1 MEKSIAD
8 RILDETR
15 ERLTSRHD
23 IEHLAKQGEE
33 PAPAHTT
40 PTGVEQELADLIMKK
55 IKSELLPLVKEVVA
69 TEIQANVRSL
79 QQDLQEMA
87 RHLTPTQQPH
97 AEHSTPR
104 QPANSSEKETL
115 EPEKTLGVSSTVE
128 SPMDDLRQ
136 QLDQILV
143 EDASPNQFAIG
154 LIDVDEAWKST
165 GPDQAQEKQPE
176 ETTTDSF
183 TSKTEKISITGSPK
197 DETETRVRSRAKTDP
212 ENDGASD
219 TDTTLLPAI
228 ENERINVEYEP
239 ATEPDTTASGILT
252 PKAAPEKTQEKLSG
266 KEEHDDSDSHPP
278 SSGDEKFPP
287 RVDTDGSEGPVDKL
301 EAATPD
307 NYLTEREVIAAL
319 DRQET
324 TRVLPRRGLDVKKNG
339 EADSSKVSEKAKEA
353 RSSDGTAL
361 TDGKGFDAESKK
373 IEELENM
380 VQSIEDSQQRIMVML
395 ENMQSTYS
403 RKAKSVI
410 KNLNPTEGEK

>member
-15 ERLTSRHD
+15 ERLTSRHE

-33 PAPAHTT
+33 PTPTHRT
-40 PTGVEQELADLIMKK
+40 PTGVDQELADLIMKK

-69 TEIQANVRSL
+69 TQIQANVRSL
-79 QQDLQEMA
+79 RQDLQKMA
-87 RHLTPTQQPH
+87 RHLAPTQQPH
-97 AEHSTPR
+97 TEHSTPR
-104 QPANSSEKETL
+104 EPVNSSEKETL

-165 GPDQAQEKQPE
+165 GADEAQEKQPE

-183 TSKTEKISITGSPK
+183 TSKTEKISIAGSPK
-197 DETETRVRSRAKTDP
+197 DETETRVQSRAKTDP

-228 ENERINVEYEP
+228 EDEGINVEYEP
-239 ATEPDTTASGILT
+239 AAESDVTAPGILT
-252 PKAAPEKTQEKLSG
+252 SKAMPEKTQEKLSG
-266 KEEHDDSDSHPP
+266 KEKHDNADNRPH
-278 SSGDEKFPP
+278 SSGDEKSPP
-287 RVDTDGSEGPVDKL
+287 PVDTDASEGPVDKL
-301 EAATPD
+301 EAAKPD

-319 DRQET
+319 DQQET

-339 EADSSKVSEKAKEA
+339 EAGSSEMPEKAKKA
-353 RSSDGTAL
+353 RPSDGTEP
-361 TDGKGFDAESKK
+361 TEVKGFDAESKK

-380 VQSIEDSQQRIMVML
+380 VQSIEDSQQRIMITL
-395 ENMQSTYS
+395 ENMQSTYG
-403 RKAKSVI
+403 RKAKGVI
-410 KNLNPTEGEK
+410 KNSSPTEGEK